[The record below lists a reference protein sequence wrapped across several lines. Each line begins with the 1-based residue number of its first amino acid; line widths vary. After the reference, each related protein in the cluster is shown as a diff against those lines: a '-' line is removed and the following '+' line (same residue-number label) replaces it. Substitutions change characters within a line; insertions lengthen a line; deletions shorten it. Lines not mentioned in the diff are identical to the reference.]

1 MNVNICFF
9 GFFFYL
15 GRCSVVRGRRRR
27 RRAAGPSYLEFQRK
41 CGRRQLS
48 WMRSGAQRTD
58 GTGGILC
65 TASGGG
71 RGTRLRVSPP
81 PAKLLLNRYYYYC
94 SLPSFFHYLLRCGK
108 CVLVGDGGE
117 KGRELLLTQVTSSF
131 TGCGRASNR
140 SGGPTGPILFL
151 LFCVSERV
159 TCTDGRGK
167 EMGGP
172 DGIVLYLLVTRE
184 F

>member
-94 SLPSFFHYLLRCGK
+94 SLPSFFIIYCAVENVSSQEMGERRGGSCCLRKSRHLSPAAAEPQIG
-108 CVLVGDGGE
+108 LGDQPGP
-117 KGRELLLTQVTSSF
+117 SYSF
-131 TGCGRASNR
+131 FFVC
-140 SGGPTGPILFL
+140 P
-151 LFCVSERV
+151 RV